1 MSWTYRPQLDG
12 LRAVAVYLVLLFH
25 AGLPWAGGGFIGV
38 DLFFVL
44 SGFLVTGVIL
54 AEIRETGS
62 LRLGTFY
69 SRRVRRLLPAALVV
83 VVATSLLF
91 VLVAPVAR
99 RVAMVRDGQSALL
112 YVANWHF
119 LWQSGDYF
127 AAGIDKSPF
136 LHFWSLAVEEQYY
149 VAFPLLLLLLSRT
162 SRRLMAAALV
172 ALMALSLAAQLHWA
186 GVDATHA
193 YYGTDARLYQLLAG
207 AVCAVAMQGPSRQ
220 RERLLA
226 AVTTPLGLAG
236 LLVLGSGLLDVSAS
250 TRGIGATV
258 ASVLVVHGLHQHEA
272 TPVARWL
279 ARPVPVFLGRISYG
293 TYLWHWPVI
302 VALGAVL
309 DVGPVV
315 VAVLAAAVAT
325 GLAAASYEVLE
336 MPIRRSA
343 RLGRARWYPAAAGV
357 AVSALV
363 AVTVVPWTLQTDRRP
378 SLVAVAAPGPAV
390 AVASSSRVPPDIDWA
405 AVKDD
410 VGKEGTCTAR
420 AVADCTVVRGDG
432 PHVLLVGDSQAETLV
447 PMFERLA
454 REHDLTLSLNVLA
467 GCPWQEGLENLK
479 ASAGTRHECDEA
491 RVGWYDDVLPL
502 LHPDV
507 VIVLDRPR
515 DDPDEWQGVLRRRDG
530 RRQPLQEAVYQ
541 TSNETLRKITAVAPR
556 TLLVQRLVM
565 PETFDPLDCLSSVR
579 RAGRCAVPVPLGVTP
594 SDGYNAAA
602 AARSPKVE
610 TVDLNPAFCPTAP
623 VCHAVADGKVVYRD
637 DHHFTAR
644 YGLSRRDQV
653 WRILRGTEAF

>member
-25 AGLPWAGGGFIGV
+25 AGLPWAAGGFVGV

-44 SGFLVTGVIL
+44 SGFLVTGVLL

-91 VLVAPVAR
+91 VLVAPAAR
-99 RVAMVRDGQSALL
+99 RVGMVRDGQSALL

-119 LWQSGDYF
+119 LSQSGDYF
-127 AAGIDKSPF
+127 ATGIDKSPF

-162 SRRLMAAALV
+162 SRRLMAAVLAGLLV
-172 ALMALSLAAQLHWA
+172 LSLAAQLHWA

-207 AVCAVAMQGPSRQ
+207 AVCAVAIQAPAR
-220 RERLLA
+220 RPERLLA

-258 ASVLVVHGLHQHEA
+258 ASVLLVHGLHQHEG
-272 TPVARWL
+272 TPPARWL

-302 VALGAVL
+302 VALGSVL
-309 DVGPVV
+309 DVGPAV
-315 VAVLAAAVAT
+315 VAALAAAVAT

-336 MPIRRSA
+336 MPVRRSA

-363 AVTVVPWTLQTDRRP
+363 AATVVPWTLQTDRRP
-378 SLVAVAAPGPAV
+378 SLVAAAPAPAV

-405 AVKDD
+405 AVQGD
-410 VGKEGTCTAR
+410 VGREGTCTVR
-420 AVADCTVVRGDG
+420 NVADCTVVRGSG
-432 PHVLLVGDSQAETLV
+432 AHVLLLGDSQAETLV
-447 PMFERLA
+447 PMFEGLA
-454 REHDLTLSLNVLA
+454 REHDLTLSLDVLA

-479 ASAGTRHECDEA
+479 ASAGARRECDDA
-491 RVGWYDDVLPL
+491 RVGWYDDVLPR

-515 DDPDEWQGVLRRRDG
+515 DDPREWQGVLRRRDG
-530 RRQPLQEAVYQ
+530 RRQPLQQAVYR
-541 TSNETLRKITAVAPR
+541 TSNATLRKITAVVPR
-556 TLLVQRLVM
+556 TFLVQRLVM
-565 PETFDPLDCLSSVR
+565 PETFNPLDCLSSVR
-579 RAGRCAVPVPLGVTP
+579 RAAMCAVPVPLGVTP
-594 SDGYNAAA
+594 SDGYNLAA
-602 AARSPKVE
+602 AARSPKVD
-610 TVDLNPAFCPTAP
+610 TLDLNGAFCPTAP
-623 VCHAVADGKVVYRD
+623 VCHAVAGGEVVYRD

-644 YGLSRRDQV
+644 YGLARREQV
-653 WRILRGTEAF
+653 WRLLRGTGAF